1 MVNLDTTQGTALN
14 YPLFWRS
21 VMTASHIVKLIIIE
35 AKNRHLKV
43 LIGIL
48 DPHNHNCL
56 ESCQKQSREEL
67 GRRYKLDISK

>member
-1 MVNLDTTQGTALN
+1 
-14 YPLFWRS
+14 
-21 VMTASHIVKLIIIE
+21 MTASHIVKLIIIE

-56 ESCQKQSREEL
+56 ESCQKQLREEL